1 MRPPRPLIPLALIA
15 LLLPGCTRLGIVSSA
30 NGKLVGSAS
39 RAVLAP
45 DFRVLV
51 FDRSDDDGTADL
63 YFTDLTDEQIEA
75 YFDDSGAWTKISGS
89 IVHVHM
95 FIKPYAGRTP
105 IESTA
110 ANASMRWAVLSDGEI
125 GVYTGAGF
133 VFPGR
138 SLLGSKI
145 SGTVRDA
152 TLRLTRATE
161 GFHDPLGP
169 SSLSMGF
176 TAKEDAETV
185 EGLSRRLDAAARR
198 ATRVADTLE
207 N

>member
-1 MRPPRPLIPLALIA
+1 MRLPRRIIPLALLA
-15 LLLPGCTRLGIVSSA
+15 LLVPGCTRLGLISSA
-30 NGKLVGSAS
+30 NGSLVGADSA
-39 RAVLAP
+39 AVLSP

-51 FDRSDDDGTADL
+51 FARSENDSTADL
-63 YFTDLTDEQIEA
+63 YFTDLSDEQIES
-75 YFDDSGAWTKISGS
+75 YFDDSAAWTQISGS

-105 IESTA
+105 IQSTA
-110 ANASMRWAVLSDGEI
+110 ANASMRWAVLADGEI

-138 SLLGSKI
+138 TLLGSKI
-145 SGTVRDA
+145 SGSVRGA

-169 SSLSMGF
+169 SSLSMSF
-176 TAKEDAETV
+176 SAKKDADMA

-198 ATRVADTLE
+198 ATKVAETLE

>member
-1 MRPPRPLIPLALIA
+1 MRPLRRILPFALLALLA
-15 LLLPGCTRLGIVSSA
+15 PACTRLGLVTSA
-30 NGKLVGSAS
+30 DGELVGAESAATLS
-39 RAVLAP
+39 P
-45 DFRVLV
+45 SFRVLV
-51 FDRSDDDGTADL
+51 FARGESEGTADL
-63 YFTDLTDEQIEA
+63 YFTDLSDEQIEA
-75 YFDDSGAWTKISGS
+75 YFDDSAAWTTISGS

-110 ANASMRWAVLSDGEI
+110 ANASMRWAVLAQGEI

-145 SGTVRDA
+145 SGTVSGA
-152 TLRLTRATE
+152 TLRLTRATP

-176 TAKEDAETV
+176 TAREDAELA

-198 ATRVADTLE
+198 AVKVADTLE
-207 N
+207 R

>member
-1 MRPPRPLIPLALIA
+1 MRPLCRITPLALLM
-15 LLLPGCTRLGIVSSA
+15 LLTPGCTRLGIISSA
-30 NGKLVGSAS
+30 DGELVGTESAATLS
-39 RAVLAP
+39 P

-51 FDRSDDDGTADL
+51 FARGESDGTADL
-63 YFTDLTDEQIEA
+63 YFTDLSDDQIEA
-75 YFDDSGAWTKISGS
+75 YFDDSAAWTTISGS

-95 FIKPYAGRTP
+95 FIRPYAGRTP

-110 ANASMRWAVLSDGEI
+110 ANASMRWAVLAEGEI

-145 SGTVRDA
+145 SGTVRGA

-176 TAKEDAETV
+176 TATEDADTA

-198 ATRVADTLE
+198 ATRVAETLE
-207 N
+207 R